1 MASLWNSWRITHR
14 FIAML
19 AAFVVSIL
27 VVAGIGLSGMAS
39 ARDDLR
45 QLYEGAMMHSQMA
58 EQIVQIQ
65 NDTRLQVLLAF
76 QHAPGSE
83 LAEAHDHPPS
93 RCT

>member
-1 MASLWNSWRITHR
+1 
-14 FIAML
+14 ML
-19 AAFVVSIL
+19 AAFVGVDLGGRWDWFI
-27 VVAGIGLSGMAS
+27 GMAS

-45 QLYEGAMMHSQMA
+45 HLYEGAMVRSQMA

>member
-14 FIAML
+14 FIAVL
-19 AAFVVSIL
+19 AAFMVSIL

-39 ARDDLR
+39 ARDHLR
-45 QLYEGAMMHSQMA
+45 QLYEGAMVRSQMA